1 MRSLVLLLWCWL
13 LVGCAASQPVLS
25 PISSPLARR
34 GLSAQ
39 MIGPPPIRV
48 TKPTA
53 RQGLSPLTLPN
64 RVYLPW
70 AAAFFESCQEGGIV
84 KELAELFAHD
94 ALQQRRGIVCDPA
107 LAKAAQYRADDM
119 NRFQYFAHQDKQGY
133 WPNHWARAFGCQ
145 LPNEYPDASNQIESI
160 ALNYPTAAAT
170 WAAWLASQGHR
181 THVLGEDRFFAEQ
194 IRYGLGFSPGPW
206 GLVYVLLTSP
216 TC

>member
-1 MRSLVLLLWCWL
+1 MKNAVLILVGWL
-13 LVGCAASQPVLS
+13 LVSCAASPPVQS

-34 GLSAQ
+34 SLTAQ
-39 MIGPPPIRV
+39 QIGPPPMEV
-48 TKPTA
+48 TRLRP
-53 RQGLSPLTLPN
+53 RQGQPSQPKALFLPF
-64 RVYLPW
+64 
-70 AAAFFESCQEGGIV
+70 AAVAGEPCQERGIA
-84 KELAELFAHD
+84 KELADLFAHD

-145 LPNEYPDASNQIESI
+145 LPSEYPEASNQIESI

-194 IRYGLGFSPGPW
+194 IRYGLGVSPGPW